1 MLRCLLAT
9 APRAFPEPL
18 VLPQQRVR
26 ASVGNTRARQN
37 FLSVDLEQVR
47 LSLDGRLVLAGIDWR
62 IRPGQ
67 RWALIG
73 HNGAGKTQLLK
84 LLAGDVWPTA
94 GGGRR
99 HYLWRGERFDEPY
112 GVKQEI
118 AYLGAERQDRYEHY
132 EWNQPIEQVIGTG
145 LYRTDI
151 ALDPLTA
158 RDRTRIG
165 ALLARLRLQQLA
177 GRRFLTLS
185 YGERRLVLL
194 ARALAWAPKLLL
206 LDELFNGLDAANR
219 ARALYCLAVLSRSGL
234 PWVLS
239 SHRLEEVPPFTT
251 HYCELHGGRIRA
263 QRPLPARDSRP
274 QRRPARPSDPTPL
287 CVAEAAAASPRREP
301 APRGQGS
308 NGEQPVLVAL
318 HQATVWRDE
327 IAALRELSLELRAGQ
342 CWVVHG
348 ANGSGKSSLVQL
360 LYGDLGVAAGGRI
373 ERAGIARGV
382 PIAQFKRRV
391 GLVAPELQA
400 IHPRYLRVEEV
411 VASGRDASIGQ
422 RAGSAAR
429 SPRVRRALQRV
440 GAAALLGRAVRAL
453 SYGQLRRV
461 LFARALVHEPDI
473 LLLDEPYT
481 GLDAATRARLRALVE
496 QAVQSGVTIVMAT
509 HHRDEWPLGTTHELQ
524 LAHGRALYCGPRR

>member
-1 MLRCLLAT
+1 
-9 APRAFPEPL
+9 L

-47 LSLDGRLVLAGIDWR
+47 LSLGGRPVLAGIDWR

-99 HYLWRGERFDEPY
+99 HYRWRGERFDEPY

-151 ALDPLTA
+151 ALDPLSA

-165 ALLARLRLQQLA
+165 ALLARLRLQALA

-239 SHRLEEVPPFTT
+239 SHRLEEVPPFAT
-251 HYCELHGGRIRA
+251 HYCELRAGRIKA
-263 QRPLPARDSRP
+263 QRPLPARGARP
-274 QRRPARPSDPTPL
+274 QRRPSRPPEATPPR
-287 CVAEAAAASPRREP
+287 VAQPAP
-301 APRGQGS
+301 APR
-308 NGEQPVLVAL
+308 NRPVLVAL

-360 LYGDLGVAAGGRI
+360 LYGDLGVAAGGRV

-411 VASGRDASIGQ
+411 VASGRDASIGY

-429 SPRVRRALQRV
+429 SLRVRRALRRV
-440 GAAALLGRAVRAL
+440 GAAALLGREVRAL

-496 QAVQSGVTIVMAT
+496 RAVQSGVTIVMAT
-509 HHRDEWPLGTTHELQ
+509 HHRDEWPLGATHELQ
-524 LAHGRALYCGPRR
+524 LAHGRARYCGPRR